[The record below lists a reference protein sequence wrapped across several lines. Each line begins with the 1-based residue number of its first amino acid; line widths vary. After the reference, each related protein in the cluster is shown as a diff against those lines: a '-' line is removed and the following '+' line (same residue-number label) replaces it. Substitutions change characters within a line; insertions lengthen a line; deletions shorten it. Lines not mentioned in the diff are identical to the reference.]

1 MDIENAFNQSF
12 ALFDLCATTN
22 VIPSSQI
29 TLIMTFP
36 VLWKQNGE
44 LFQNITTTLSH
55 VPYFAIFK
63 PIITFVKTWKTVS
76 LLQSL
81 LRIHGCSCWKCAIY
95 IYIHLSECQKTLL
108 KRILYFSSN
117 HSVTNNHSGDKQ
129 VHLLLWSWLKLCFQD
144 ECLNIIR
151 LIQILNLYCHKWE

>member
-1 MDIENAFNQSF
+1 MDTENVFNQSF
-12 ALFDLCATTN
+12 ALFDLCGTTN

-63 PIITFVKTWKTVS
+63 PIITFVKT
-76 LLQSL
+76 
-81 LRIHGCSCWKCAIY
+81 
-95 IYIHLSECQKTLL
+95 
-108 KRILYFSSN
+108 
-117 HSVTNNHSGDKQ
+117 
-129 VHLLLWSWLKLCFQD
+129 
-144 ECLNIIR
+144 
-151 LIQILNLYCHKWE
+151 